1 VRTKSPLQAEK
12 ILTAAASLFAGH
24 RFHEARMEDVA
35 AAAAVGKGTLY
46 RYFKDKDELY
56 LALLERAACGMS
68 ERLRAETVEADG
80 VRARLEAVVRA
91 IVGYFDENP
100 HLFDLIQH
108 AEVMNQTKALR
119 PWQRWRDEVT
129 GRVIELFE
137 EARRTSAFAVA
148 DPEFV
153 ALLLLGSLR
162 SVLRFGT
169 RPRPPDLAARVI
181 DVFLQGAAGPCKAK
195 RRMSEP
201 SRD

>member
-1 VRTKSPLQAEK
+1 VRTKSPQQAEK
-12 ILTAAASLFAGH
+12 ILTAAAGLFAGN

-56 LALLERAACGMS
+56 LALLERAATGMS
-68 ERLRAETVEADG
+68 DRLRAETGTSKDL
-80 VRARLEAVVRA
+80 RARLEAVVRA
-91 IVGYFDENP
+91 IVGYFDDNP

-108 AEVMNQTKALR
+108 AEVMNQTKALL
-119 PWQRWRDEVT
+119 PWQRWRDEVMD
-129 GRVIELFE
+129 RVLELFA
-137 EARRTSAFAVA
+137 EARRTGAFAVA

-162 SVLRFGT
+162 SILRFGT
-169 RPRPPDLAARVI
+169 RPRSPDLASRVI
-181 DVFLQGAAGPCKAK
+181 DVFLHGTAGPCKAK
-195 RRMSEP
+195 RRVPEP